1 MGSRQPATQN
11 AKQEVRIENIKKE
24 KTEKKKSRFWMMTD
38 DDTADVTVDRVSRI
52 AVVLPVWKLRR
63 CTLECVPWTS
73 TQAVKQQKG
82 QGNCAGRADG

>member
-1 MGSRQPATQN
+1 
-11 AKQEVRIENIKKE
+11 
-24 KTEKKKSRFWMMTD
+24 MTD
-38 DDTADVTVDRVSRI
+38 DDTADVAVDGVSRL

-82 QGNCAGRADG
+82 QGDCAGRADGQREEQRALFTFALPHHL